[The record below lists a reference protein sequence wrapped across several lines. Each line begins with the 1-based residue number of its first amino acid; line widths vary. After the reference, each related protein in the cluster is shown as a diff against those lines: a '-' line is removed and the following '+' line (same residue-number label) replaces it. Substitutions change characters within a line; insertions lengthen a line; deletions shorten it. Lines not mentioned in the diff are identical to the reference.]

1 MFEDQTVDVACPKC
15 GHLNSVLVR
24 DFEESAESHFVCEA
38 CKVGVKIEA
47 NEFRQRLQQVREELE
62 ELEREAAREAK
73 PKPKRKGDYQI

>member
-1 MFEDQTVDVACPKC
+1 MFEDQTVDVACPNCSHK
-15 GHLNSVLVR
+15 NSILIR
-24 DFEESAESHFVCEA
+24 DFEQSAEGHFVCEA

-62 ELEREAAREAK
+62 ELEREAARDAK